1 MAGTKT
7 ATFDTSFLTQSLDA
21 PKRTVNKTLER
32 LDQSPFISGSASNL
46 KEFIASGKKAEKKN
60 ENPLFDSTWSLKV
73 HATEALSGK
82 HQSSAGRVKQ
92 QQEKLATAKKSK
104 NRFLKDEP
112 QGPID
117 WSTRGLCSKY
127 RGEIEREN
135 LWQSW
140 AMANVFAEAASGDA
154 GLILSVAK
162 VERHPLYVLYN
173 KRIELENTES
183 FKRTRA
189 RLRMKRFVL
198 DVQEIWLSNLQHLR
212 EHQPALL
219 LQERPD
225 SGNYANPKGG
235 LAGRR
240 DTESLSGMDSQ
251 IQSVS
256 TKRALKASF
265 RQPQLDEPGIVM
277 DYKPGPAPSLVP
289 PPPLPPVIEPLMEG
303 LSISPFSV
311 DEELHIRRLTEN
323 SSVGGRMFDRR
334 PTGNTH
340 LLFIDRMLPS
350 AQSLQRDVA
359 WRISIIQKFDIII
372 GYFYISETD
381 VLAFLGKARVAT
393 SDAAISEVVHETV
406 AQLPWSVMELVV
418 KFSISLSIS
427 ADNFKTICITIRAT
441 LGAEFNR
448 LSLEVQSNV
457 AELLSMYPAE
467 CSGPNVLNDYGW
479 WKSSQ
484 ANDVW
489 KRLLESL
496 VVKEDEY
503 NDEGDPYPMT
513 MILKRP
519 RTVSSGIEEAV
530 STPQAFSAA
539 LDLSKFIVVSAS
551 ARNGEPIGIAVS
563 CPSCIIHGDRNHFS
577 DQWEQV
583 ADNVP
588 SLSLRVSGTLNKN
601 ALCPG
606 SQDFG
611 KPGLWFTYRHDRERT
626 QIAANFFRD
635 SEVSSTDSVMI
646 LMSLALDTPI
656 LVPTSLAWED
666 FSEEPAKMPGEV
678 ADGVVPVIVSRPNA
692 ILKEQLV
699 SPLTDRLSF
708 QAAIFSHLPTEGV
721 DYINLSTPTFP
732 DGMQRH
738 WPFRNKYGFRRKV
751 IEHLLGVDVILPTIV
766 FGITRSGAV
775 PNLTGVTTRN
785 IWHSILAIVEHINR
799 PRTAIDYMYV
809 IRNSSSR
816 GANDP
821 AAYIV
826 IMQGGEFFKLQC
838 TAFSKFEEEYA
849 EIRERRAIFA
859 RQAAL
864 DAKIEISEIA
874 LRTRSRLLEAQI
886 LKEKQRA
893 VEKKLRKATKSER
906 GWKRRYNM
914 SVLVEIQ
921 GSWEKRKDY
930 YSGAMFFHKIMSP
943 IYPQG
948 DLEDDDLSS
957 LGSLKHDG
965 VSKSSSPSQK
975 KGKAKEK
982 FLQTC
987 QWQVPSTWD
996 GDPLSEANAPSYA
1009 GNISNVVGDNQS
1021 VSSQS
1026 AISLSEDSH
1035 ASRHHRAVEVGAFQ
1049 EPKDNWMPGGDFSI
1063 LDADV
1068 TPGINPSASLMRPT
1082 KENDRNDLM
1091 HTNHNNTS
1099 LVAEKSYNG
1108 KSSVATVDT
1117 GNMGKIAEQLV
1128 QSDELIRIL
1137 AKRLGL
1143 PLTNLVSMNEMP
1155 SVFTTTSSSIQ
1166 HHMDPK
1172 SMDLMHVKDGDAL
1185 PAPRDTF
1192 EQDVE
1197 DPEFD
1202 EDDELWS
1209 DDDYE
1214 AGDYDEENVG
1224 DLPQNHGD
1232 VLKLK
1237 LSGIREQK
1245 IAKGKVSSVPSNI
1258 PYLNLKE
1265 KGIVNTDANDSNM
1278 MAWRRLPRPEIE
1290 KSFHAKLLQRRTIGA
1305 DEATSNKPNNT
1316 IFLLPISPVDACEYV
1331 PVAFEAP
1338 IESIFIPNAK
1348 KDMERAIATLARNI
1362 KREEELA
1369 KNVPTDD
1376 LILFGKASENTSADI
1391 FLAKQYKQDQ
1401 EAFIDPREAAIDKA
1415 VMAAKASNITEMED
1429 ALEEDIPIDS
1439 ADPHGNSL
1447 LLLAAQQGS
1456 KRMCKFLLRRGA
1468 NMNAQNL
1475 AGNTVLHFCFTY
1487 SHTELG
1493 KYLMDR
1499 GADDSILNVDGLTCY
1514 EGLGE
1519 DALEDPYD

>member
-1 MAGTKT
+1 
-7 ATFDTSFLTQSLDA
+7 
-21 PKRTVNKTLER
+21 V
-32 LDQSPFISGSASNL
+32 
-46 KEFIASGKKAEKKN
+46 
-60 ENPLFDSTWSLKV
+60 
-73 HATEALSGK
+73 LSGK
-82 HQSSAGRVKQ
+82 QQSNAGRVKQ

-140 AMANVFAEAASGDA
+140 AMAQTFAETASGDA

-183 FKRTRA
+183 FKRTRT

-219 LQERPD
+219 LAERPD
-225 SGNYANPKGG
+225 SGSYANPQGG

-240 DTESLSGMDSQ
+240 DTESLSGMESQ

-256 TKRALKASF
+256 TKRALKATF
-265 RQPQLDEPGIVM
+265 RQPQLDELGIVM
-277 DYKPGPAPSLVP
+277 DYKPGPAQSLIP
-289 PPPLPPVIEPLMEG
+289 PPALPPVIETLMEG

-311 DEELHIRRLTEN
+311 DEELRMRRLTEN

-340 LLFIDRMLPS
+340 LLFIDRMLPCV
-350 AQSLQRDVA
+350 QSLQRDIA
-359 WRISIIQKFDIII
+359 WRISVIQKFDIST

-381 VLAFLGKARVAT
+381 VLEFLGKARVAT
-393 SDAAISEVVHETV
+393 GEAAISEVVHEIV
-406 AQLPWSVMELVV
+406 APLPWSVMDLVV
-418 KFSISLSIS
+418 DFSISLSIS
-427 ADNFKTICITIRAT
+427 ADNFKTICVTTRVI
-441 LGAEFNR
+441 LGPEFNG
-448 LSLEVQSNV
+448 LSLEMQSNV

-467 CSGPNVLNDYGW
+467 CTGPNVLNDYAW

-484 ANDVW
+484 ANGVW
-489 KRLLESL
+489 ARLLESL

-503 NDEGDPYPMT
+503 NEEGDPYPMT

-519 RTVSSGIEEAV
+519 RTASSGIEEAV

-539 LDLSKFIVVSAS
+539 LDLSKFVVVSAPL
-551 ARNGEPIGIAVS
+551 RDGEPIGITVT
-563 CPSCIIHGDRNHFS
+563 CPSCTIHGDRNYFS
-577 DQWEQV
+577 DHWEQV

-588 SLSLRVSGTLNKN
+588 SLSLRVSGALNNN
-601 ALCPG
+601 AVCPG

-611 KPGLWFTYRHDRERT
+611 KPGLWFTYRHDDRERT

-635 SEVSSTDSVMI
+635 SEVSSTDSVI
-646 LMSLALDTPI
+646 LLMSLALDTPI

-678 ADGVVPVIVSRPNA
+678 ADGVVPAIVSRPNA
-692 ILKEQLV
+692 ILKEHLV
-699 SPLTDRLSF
+699 SPLTDRFSF

-721 DYINLSTPTFP
+721 DFIDLTAPTFP

-785 IWHSILAIVEHINR
+785 IWHSILAVVEHINR

-826 IMQGGEFFKLQC
+826 IMKGGEFFELQS

-893 VEKKLRKATKSER
+893 IEKKLRKATKSER
-906 GWKRRYNM
+906 GWKRRYKM
-914 SVLVEIQ
+914 SVLVEVQ

-930 YSGAMFFHKIMSP
+930 YSGAMFFHEITSP
-943 IYPQG
+943 ICSQG
-948 DLEDDDLSS
+948 DLEDDDATS
-957 LGSLKHDG
+957 LGSLKHGG
-965 VSKSSSPSQK
+965 VSKSSSPSRK
-975 KGKAKEK
+975 TGKVKEK
-982 FLQTC
+982 YLQTC

-996 GDPLSEANAPSYA
+996 GDPLSEANAPSHA
-1009 GNISNVVGDNQS
+1009 GNISNMVGDNHS

-1026 AISLSEDSH
+1026 AISLSGDSL
-1035 ASRHHRAVEVGAFQ
+1035 ASGHHHAVEVGAFQ

-1063 LDADV
+1063 LDADM
-1068 TPGINPSASLMRPT
+1068 TPGIRPSASLMRPT
-1082 KENDRNDLM
+1082 KENDRSDLM
-1091 HTNHNNTS
+1091 HSNHNNTS
-1099 LVAEKSYNG
+1099 LVAEKSYAG
-1108 KSSVATVDT
+1108 KSGVNTVDT
-1117 GNMGKIAEQLV
+1117 SNMEKIAEQLV

-1143 PLTNLVSMNEMP
+1143 PLTNLVSMDEMP
-1155 SVFTTTSSSIQ
+1155 SIFTTNSSSQQ
-1166 HHMDPK
+1166 HHVMDIK
-1172 SMDLMHVKDGDAL
+1172 SKGLMQLKDGDAL
-1185 PAPRDTF
+1185 PAPRDPF

-1202 EDDELWS
+1202 DDDELWS

-1214 AGDYDEENVG
+1214 AGDYDEDNIG
-1224 DLPQNHGD
+1224 NLPQNHED

-1237 LSGIREQK
+1237 LTGIKQQK
-1245 IAKGKVSSVPSNI
+1245 IDKGKVSNVPSNI
-1258 PYLNLKE
+1258 PFLNLKG
-1265 KGIVNTDANDSNM
+1265 KGIVQTDANDSNM

-1305 DEATSNKPNNT
+1305 DLATSNKPNNT
-1316 IFLLPISPVDACEYV
+1316 IFLLPISPVDACEYI
-1331 PVAFEAP
+1331 PTSFEAP
-1338 IESIFIPNAK
+1338 VESIFIPNAK

-1369 KNVPTDD
+1369 RNIPTDD
-1376 LILFGKASENTSADI
+1376 LILFGKASENTSTDI

-1401 EAFIDPREAAIDKA
+1401 DAFIDPREAAIDKA

-1429 ALEEDIPIDS
+1429 ALEEVTTNYFYTIDISIQL
-1439 ADPHGNSL
+1439 NS
-1447 LLLAAQQGS
+1447 
-1456 KRMCKFLLRRGA
+1456 
-1468 NMNAQNL
+1468 N
-1475 AGNTVLHFCFTY
+1475 Y
-1487 SHTELG
+1487 
-1493 KYLMDR
+1493 
-1499 GADDSILNVDGLTCY
+1499 IL
-1514 EGLGE
+1514 
-1519 DALEDPYD
+1519 